1 MKGYQPL
8 ANLFHRYQIPE
19 VRFRNWRR
27 YVAAL
32 IGVAIVTLIYRVLVF
47 RQLFL
52 TDINVTAIALS
63 YLLLVLV
70 IASKQGHGPS
80 IFASLISTLC
90 FNFFFLPPP
99 FTITVEDPHNWV
111 ALTSF
116 LITAMVASQLWS
128 TARSRTQEAVKSREE
143 IWKLYQLSQTSIA
156 AFDPE
161 TLISSLAPKI
171 QEVFDVQYCAVFKL
185 ADDGKWQPL
194 SIAPQPNEESVFTP
208 SLTTIQQVSLSG
220 KLKSVRMGAEET
232 TDGSKS
238 AELGDKTESPS
249 SITYLPLHVG
259 TTSIGVMILVSATL
273 QEKTMEAIAGLVTWT
288 LERARILAEVSRTE
302 ALKQSNEL
310 KTALLASV
318 SHDLRTPLTSIRA
331 SVDSLLH
338 SDSKWDETAL
348 REFHLIISEEVTR
361 LTRLIENLLAMA
373 RIEAGE
379 LSLSKKWESLSE
391 VFHNVLDR
399 CSVALRQHYVSVDCP
414 ESLPAVL
421 IDSRLIAQALSNLLE
436 NAAKYSPTGS
446 EIILKAGMKGDQLLI
461 SVTDEGAGVAPE
473 ERSRLFEKFYRGM
486 DPQRNGGTGMGLAIT
501 RGIIEAHDG
510 RVWVEGSPG
519 KGATFIFSLHVE
531 HKPAEEVPRMIHF
544 D

>member
-1 MKGYQPL
+1 M
-8 ANLFHRYQIPE
+8 PE

-52 TDINVTAIALS
+52 TDINITTLALS

-99 FTITVEDPHNWV
+99 FTITVKDPHNWV

-143 IWKLYQLSQTSIA
+143 IWKLYQLSQASIA
-156 AFDPE
+156 ACDPQ

-185 ADDGKWQPL
+185 AGDGKWCPL
-194 SIAPQPNEESVFTP
+194 SIAPEPDEESIITP
-208 SLTTIQQVSLSG
+208 SLTNIKQVSLSG
-220 KLKSVRMGAEET
+220 KLKSVRLATEKTADE
-232 TDGSKS
+232 SKS
-238 AELGDKTESPS
+238 AEARDKTESSS

-273 QEKTMEAIAGLVTWT
+273 QEKTMEAIAGLVAWT

-338 SDSKWDETAL
+338 GDTKWDETAL

-379 LSLSKKWESLSE
+379 LTISKKWEALSE
-391 VFHNVLDR
+391 VFRNVLDR
-399 CSVALRQHYVSVDCP
+399 CNVEIRHHQVSVDCH

-421 IDSRLIAQALSNLLE
+421 IDSRLIAQALTNLLE
-436 NAAKYSPTGS
+436 NAAKYSPPGS
-446 EIILKAGMKGDQLLI
+446 EIVLKAGMKGDELLI

-473 ERSRLFEKFYRGM
+473 DRSRLFEKFYRGM
-486 DPQRNGGTGMGLAIT
+486 DPQSNGGTGMGLAIA
-501 RGIIEAHDG
+501 RGIIEAHSG
-510 RVWVEGSPG
+510 RVWVEGSSG
-519 KGATFIFSLHVE
+519 KGATFIFSLPVE
-531 HKPAEEVPRMIHF
+531 HKPAEEVDPTNQRYLNRVT
-544 D
+544 

>member
-1 MKGYQPL
+1 MAQLMSLSMP
-8 ANLFHRYQIPE
+8 I
-19 VRFRNWRR
+19 VRFRNWRG
-27 YVAAL
+27 YVAAF
-32 IGVAIVTLIYRVLVF
+32 IGVVILTLIYRVLVF

-52 TDINVTAIALS
+52 TDVDTTTLALS
-63 YLLLVLV
+63 YLLLVLI
-70 IASKQGHGPS
+70 IASKHGHGPS
-80 IFASLISTLC
+80 IFTSLISTFC

-99 FTITVEDPHNWV
+99 FTITMQDPHNWV

-156 AFDPE
+156 AFDPQ

-171 QEVFDVQYCAVFKL
+171 QQVFDVQYCAVFKL
-185 ADDGKWQPL
+185 ADDGEWCPL
-194 SIAPQPNEESVFTP
+194 SIASEPDEESVFTP
-208 SLTTIQQVSLSG
+208 SLTTVKEVWLSG
-220 KLKSVRMGAEET
+220 KLKSVRVGTEQT
-232 TDGSKS
+232 TDGSKP
-238 AELGDKTESPS
+238 AEVRDKTESS
-249 SITYLPLHVG
+249 YSITYLPLHAG
-259 TTSIGVMILVSATL
+259 TTSTGVMILVSATL
-273 QEKTMEAIAGLVTWT
+273 EEKTMEAIAGLVAWT
-288 LERARILAEVSRTE
+288 LDRARILAEVSRTE
-302 ALKQSNEL
+302 ALRQSNEL

-331 SVDSLLH
+331 SIDSLLH
-338 SDSKWDETAL
+338 SDTKWDETAL

-391 VFHNVLDR
+391 VFHNVLER
-399 CSVALRQHYVSVDCP
+399 CNVAIRQHQVSIDCH

-421 IDSRLIAQALSNLLE
+421 IDSRLIAQALTNLLE
-436 NAAKYSPTGS
+436 NAAKYSPPGS
-446 EIILKAGMKGDQLLI
+446 EIVLKAGMKGDQLLI

-486 DPQRNGGTGMGLAIT
+486 DPQPNGGTGMGLAIA
-501 RGIIEAHDG
+501 RGIIEAHNG
-510 RVWVEGSPG
+510 RVWVEDSSG
-519 KGATFIFSLHVE
+519 KGATFIFSLQVE
-531 HKPAEEVPRMIHF
+531 HKPPEVVDPANQRYLNSVS
-544 D
+544 

>member
-1 MKGYQPL
+1 ML
-8 ANLFHRYQIPE
+8 
-19 VRFRNWRR
+19 
-27 YVAAL
+27 
-32 IGVAIVTLIYRVLVF
+32 TLIYRVLVF
-47 RQLFL
+47 RQLLL
-52 TDINVTAIALS
+52 TEVDTTTLALS
-63 YLLLVLV
+63 YLVLVLI
-70 IASKQGHGPS
+70 IASKHGHGPS
-80 IFASLISTLC
+80 IFTSLISTFC

-99 FTITVEDPHNWV
+99 FTITMQDPHNWV

-156 AFDPE
+156 ALDPH

-171 QEVFDVQYCAVFKL
+171 QEVFDVEYCAVFKL
-185 ADDGKWQPL
+185 ADDGEWSPL
-194 SIAPQPNEESVFTP
+194 SIASEPDEASVFTP
-208 SLTTIQQVSLSG
+208 SLTTVKEVSLSG
-220 KLKSVRMGAEET
+220 RLKSVRVGTERT

-238 AELGDKTESPS
+238 AEVGNKTESS
-249 SITYLPLHVG
+249 YSMTYLPLHAG
-259 TTSIGVMILVSATL
+259 TTSIGVMALVSATL
-273 QEKTMEAIAGLVTWT
+273 EEKTMEAIAGFVAWT

-331 SVDSLLH
+331 SIDSLLH
-338 SDSKWDETAL
+338 SDTKWDETAL

-399 CSVALRQHYVSVDCP
+399 CNVAIRQHQVRVDCH
-414 ESLPAVL
+414 ESLPAFL
-421 IDSRLIAQALSNLLE
+421 IDSRLIAQALTNLLE
-436 NAAKYSPTGS
+436 NAAKYSPPGS
-446 EIILKAGMKGDQLLI
+446 EIVLKAGMKGDQLLV
-461 SVTDEGAGVAPE
+461 SVTDEGAGIAPE

-486 DPQRNGGTGMGLAIT
+486 DPQPNGGTGMGLAIA
-501 RGIIEAHDG
+501 RGIIEAHNG
-510 RVWVEGSPG
+510 RVWVEGSSG
-519 KGATFIFSLHVE
+519 KGATFIFSLQVE
-531 HKPAEEVPRMIHF
+531 HKPFEEVDPANQHYLNSVT
-544 D
+544 